1 MIEEEYM
8 NAQER
13 LAQVASVVNGSF
25 GNGEFQRIFKKPPVS
40 VIKESTT
47 NNVSFNVM
55 PDRPV
60 EEKLHVKEYRIWDSG
75 IEAIFDRSFYTNMEK
90 SPSHLTFITA
100 LIHMQKMLYVYMCH
114 DQNIE
119 YDPFKP
125 EKLKIWPTI
134 LSIDMPNLIT
144 KSEDISHK
152 MWIKDIRSMIK
163 PNNYLVT
170 ADTVVGDFVFINGQA
185 VVIIL

>member
-1 MIEEEYM
+1 MS
-8 NAQER
+8 AQER
-13 LAQVASVVNGSF
+13 LAQIASVVNGSF
-25 GNGEFQRIFKKPPVS
+25 GNGEFQSIFKNPPVS

-60 EEKLHVKEYRIWDSG
+60 EEKLHVREYRIWDSG
-75 IEAIFDRSFYTNMEK
+75 IEAIFDRSFHTTMDK

-134 LSIDMPNLIT
+134 LSIDMPKLVT
-144 KSEDISHK
+144 KSENISHK
-152 MWIKDIRSMIK
+152 MWIKDVSPMTK
-163 PNNYLVT
+163 SNHYLVT
-170 ADTVVGDFVFINGQA
+170 ADTVVGDYVFINGQA
-185 VVIIL
+185 LVIKL

>member
-1 MIEEEYM
+1 MS
-8 NAQER
+8 AQER
-13 LAQVASVVNGSF
+13 IAQIASVVNGSF
-25 GNGEFQRIFKKPPVS
+25 GNGEFQNIFKNPPIS

-60 EEKLHVKEYRIWDSG
+60 EEKLIVKEYRIWDSG
-75 IEAIFDRSFYTNMEK
+75 IEAIFDRSFHTTMKK

-114 DQNIE
+114 VHNIK
-119 YDPFKP
+119 YDPFKS

-134 LSIDMPNLIT
+134 LSIDMPKLIT
-144 KSEDISHK
+144 KSENISHK
-152 MWIKDIRSMIK
+152 MWIKDISSTK
-163 PNNYLVT
+163 NPNHYLVT
-170 ADTVVGDFVFINGQA
+170 ADTVVGDYVFINGQA
-185 VVIIL
+185 LVIKL